1 MTNMKRVTISF
12 SKESEEAISKTR
24 AIESFEKMSTA
35 KIVNYL
41 LLKGYQQELS
51 ARRPRMHKM

>member
-12 SKESEEAISKTR
+12 NRESEEAIRKTR
-24 AIESFEKMSTA
+24 EIESFEKMSTA

-41 LLKGYQQELS
+41 VLKGYQQEIS
-51 ARRPRMHKM
+51 ERSSENA

>member
-12 SKESEEAISKTR
+12 NRESEEAIRKTR
-24 AIESFEKMSTA
+24 EIESFEKMSTA

-51 ARRPRMHKM
+51 ERSSENA

>member
-1 MTNMKRVTISF
+1 MSNMKRITISF
-12 SKESEEAISKTR
+12 SRESEEAISKIR
-24 AIESFEKMSTA
+24 AIESFEKVSAA

-51 ARRPRMHKM
+51 ERSSENA

>member
-12 SKESEEAISKTR
+12 SKESEEAIRKTR
-24 AIESFEKMSTA
+24 AIEAFEKMSTA

-41 LLKGYQQELS
+41 VLKGYQQELS
-51 ARRPRMHKM
+51 ERSSANA

>member
-12 SKESEEAISKTR
+12 SKESEEAIRKIR

-51 ARRPRMHKM
+51 ERSSENA

>member
-12 SKESEEAISKTR
+12 NRESEEAIRKTR
-24 AIESFEKMSTA
+24 EIESFEKMSTA

-41 LLKGYQQELS
+41 VLKGYQQELS
-51 ARRPRMHKM
+51 ERSSANA

>member
-12 SKESEEAISKTR
+12 SKESEEAIRKTR
-24 AIESFEKMSTA
+24 AIEPFEKMSTA

-41 LLKGYQQELS
+41 VLKGYQQELS
-51 ARRPRMHKM
+51 ERSSENA

>member
-12 SKESEEAISKTR
+12 SKESEEAIRNTR
-24 AIESFEKMSTA
+24 SIEPFEKMSTA

-51 ARRPRMHKM
+51 ERSSENA

>member
-12 SKESEEAISKTR
+12 SKESEEAIRKTR

-41 LLKGYQQELS
+41 VLKGYQQELS
-51 ARRPRMHKM
+51 ERSPENA

>member
-12 SKESEEAISKTR
+12 SRESAEAIRKTR

-51 ARRPRMHKM
+51 ERSSENA

>member
-12 SKESEEAISKTR
+12 SKESEEAIRKIR
-24 AIESFEKMSTA
+24 AIEPFEKMSTA

-41 LLKGYQQELS
+41 VLKGYQQELS
-51 ARRPRMHKM
+51 ERSSENA

>member
-12 SKESEEAISKTR
+12 SKESEEAIHKTR

-41 LLKGYQQELS
+41 VLKGYQQELS
-51 ARRPRMHKM
+51 ERSSANA

>member
-12 SKESEEAISKTR
+12 SKESEEAIRNTR
-24 AIESFEKMSTA
+24 AIEAFEKMSTA

-41 LLKGYQQELS
+41 VLKGYQQELS
-51 ARRPRMHKM
+51 ERSSENA

>member
-1 MTNMKRVTISF
+1 MTNMKRITISF
-12 SKESEEAISKTR
+12 NRESEEAIRKTR

-51 ARRPRMHKM
+51 ERSSENA